1 MKFIKVF
8 FINILM
14 LMVLSATGMSQDIAP
29 LLFVNELDGKK
40 IATYGDALRIFRLQ
54 VRTIQGS
61 ESSYL
66 LKGYYDD
73 LPLTKGMISLMVAR
87 YLQLI
92 EVKPRKCLMY
102 NIFGSERY
110 AYRALLADKI
120 FSEFGSENDLM
131 TGGELIE
138 LFAKIDEF
146 YKGRK

>member
-14 LMVLSATGMSQDIAP
+14 LIVISATGISQDIAP
-29 LLFVNELDGKK
+29 LLFINELDGKET
-40 IATYGDALRIFRLQ
+40 ATYGDALRIFRLQ

-61 ESSYL
+61 ESYL

-87 YLQLI
+87 YLKLI
-92 EVKPRKCLMY
+92 EVEPRNSLMY

-110 AYRALLADKI
+110 AYRACLADKL

-131 TGGELIE
+131 SGGELIE